1 MSSNKVKT
9 IGPVSTISKQFQ
21 NVSKVVKEEEKPLIS
36 LQIKEPFSPEVEEF
50 DGPSSFQKH
59 LTEHVEEMNPLT
71 TYKLNKKYKVEGY
84 RITKIKGVIGLQ
96 KIRGA
101 GGGVIGADEETSG
114 CHTLDNENR
123 FADLENRFNE
133 MDTRQEE
140 IENKIAEILQCLEGF
155 KNQWLNPT
163 SVLPPPAPSPLPIQQ
178 QQGPMGPHPIH
189 PSMNMNMNGMNL
201 STTQSLLSHHSVMKP
216 R

>member
-1 MSSNKVKT
+1 MSSNKVKS
-9 IGPVSTISKQFQ
+9 IGPVSTISKPSQ
-21 NVSKVVKEEEKPLIS
+21 NVLKVPKEEEKPLIN

-50 DGPSSFQKH
+50 DSPSSFQKH

-84 RITKIKGVIGLQ
+84 RITKIKGVISLQ
-96 KIRGA
+96 RIRGT
-101 GGGVIGADEETSG
+101 GGVGGGADEETSG
-114 CHTLDNENR
+114 CHTLDTENR

-140 IENKIAEILQCLEGF
+140 IERKITEIIHCLEGL
-155 KNQWLNPT
+155 KNQWLNPPGA
-163 SVLPPPAPSPLPIQQ
+163 PPPMPPQGGLP
-178 QQGPMGPHPIH
+178 QQGPMGPHPLH

-201 STTQSLLSHHSVMKP
+201 STTQSLLSHHSVMK